1 MLKLE
6 FFCDTW
12 IFNEFS
18 LYLQHILM
26 KLALDDEY
34 LIGFLLDESLKA
46 YCSLDFRNILNII
59 VSFIG
64 I

>member
-1 MLKLE
+1 MFKLE

-12 IFNEFS
+12 IVNEFC

-34 LIGFLLDESLKA
+34 LIWFLLDESSKA
-46 YCSLDFRNILNII
+46 YCSLDFRNLLNIF